1 MKLKLQ
7 YNPIRSELLPGRWW
21 FPLVMAAL
29 LGAQA
34 VSAGPVNNDASQASG
49 RLPTSSDS
57 VTNKAQLRSFVFER
71 RLQGEML
78 CRITVRGQATTTNLL
93 ETVDTLGISLGGH
106 KIAVPPEVCSG
117 LIDLDPSSGIQVTE
131 AGKVKYVL
139 LMGGKEPARW
149 RIKLAIQNGAVI
161 TREYALENQAP
172 VITKYLTL
180 IPGPAAP
187 VKVVPETNQT
197 NHGSLNEQE
206 PSNPHGK

>member
-7 YNPIRSELLPGRWW
+7 NNAVCPELLPGRWW
-21 FPLVMAAL
+21 FPLAMAAL

-34 VSAGPVNNDASQASG
+34 VSAEPVSNNASQTSG
-49 RLPTSSDS
+49 KLPINSGS
-57 VTNKAQLRSFVFER
+57 VANKAQTRSFVFER
-71 RLQGEML
+71 RLQDEKL
-78 CRITVRGQATTTNLL
+78 FRVTVRGQGTTTNRL
-93 ETVDTLGISLGGH
+93 ETLDALEISLGGR

-117 LIDLDPSSGIQVTE
+117 LNDLDPSSGVQMAE